1 MGDQNKTAP
10 QPLKTPGAPHKTPQ
24 PTGSEPR
31 IPTPGPAVK
40 PSKPIP
46 PGAPIR

>member
-1 MGDQNKTAP
+1 MSDQNKTAP
-10 QPLKTPGAPHKTPQ
+10 LPLKTPEAPHKGPQ

-31 IPTPGPAVK
+31 VPTPLPTLKPA
-40 PSKPIP
+40 KPIP